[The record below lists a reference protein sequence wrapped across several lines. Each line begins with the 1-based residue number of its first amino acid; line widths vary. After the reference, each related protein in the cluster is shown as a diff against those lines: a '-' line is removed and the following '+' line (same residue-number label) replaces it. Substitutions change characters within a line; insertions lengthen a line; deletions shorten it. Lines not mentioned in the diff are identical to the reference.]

1 MTCPKLLVG
10 LLVPNFLDVFVS
22 SYFSVGGNNG
32 RLQFILIEVESQ
44 IFLIPP
50 SDGTPRISRNRF
62 LKRALVNDR
71 D

>member
-10 LLVPNFLDVFVS
+10 LLVPNLDVFVS
-22 SYFSVGGNNG
+22 SYFCVAGNNG

-44 IFLIPP
+44 IFLNPA
-50 SDGTPRISRNRF
+50 SDGTPGIARNRF
-62 LKRALVNDR
+62 LKRAFVNDR